1 MKMNNI
7 FLLFSFLVISVYS
20 YSKKQKQKVHGCLL
34 LFKERKIQNPQIF
47 EYLLEKLSPVMENAE
62 QKISMYAITTCYSR
76 ISDEQADAI
85 VNDFTNK
92 RIVNSLTEENVNLL
106 SLENLGQ
113 EEYDNFSDTME
124 EFMLVFNEVF
134 NEMKGIKPE
143 EEDKWYE
150 SNIFIIIICIVFVN
164 ACIIIYTCC
173 CKRKHKR
180 PIIVKEEKK
189 KE

>member
-1 MKMNNI
+1 MNKL
-7 FLLFSFLVISVYS
+7 FLLFSLLIISVYS

-47 EYLLEKLSPVMENAE
+47 EYLLEKLSPVMEDAE

-113 EEYDNFSDTME
+113 EEYENFSDTME

-134 NEMKGIKPE
+134 NEMKGIKS

-150 SNIFIIIICIVFVN
+150 SNLFIIILCIVLVN
-164 ACIIIYTCC
+164 GCIIIYTCC

-180 PIIVKEEKK
+180 QINDEKK

>member
-1 MKMNNI
+1 
-7 FLLFSFLVISVYS
+7 
-20 YSKKQKQKVHGCLL
+20 
-34 LFKERKIQNPQIF
+34 
-47 EYLLEKLSPVMENAE
+47 
-62 QKISMYAITTCYSR
+62 MYAITTCYSR

-113 EEYDNFSDTME
+113 EEYENFSDTME

-134 NEMKGIKPE
+134 NEMKGIKS

-150 SNIFIIIICIVFVN
+150 SNLFIIILCIVLVN
-164 ACIIIYTCC
+164 GCIIIYTCF

-180 PIIVKEEKK
+180 PINDEKK